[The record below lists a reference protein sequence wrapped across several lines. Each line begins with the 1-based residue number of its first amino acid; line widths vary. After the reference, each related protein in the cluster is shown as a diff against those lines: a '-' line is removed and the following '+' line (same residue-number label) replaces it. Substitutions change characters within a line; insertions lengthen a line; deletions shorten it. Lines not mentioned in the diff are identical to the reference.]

1 MCKVLSVQR
10 SAYYKWLN
18 RPIPANEQE
27 NQALSEIIMEYHQR
41 YGGILGV
48 RRMLMILINRHYN
61 KNYNS

>member
-18 RPIPANEQE
+18 RPIPTNEQE
-27 NQALSEIIMEYHQR
+27 NQALAEIIMEYHQR

-48 RRMLMILINRHYN
+48 RRM
-61 KNYNS
+61 